1 MPRFIDLVGQKFGRL
16 TVVERLPPQKDKVSR
31 AVYWKCKC
39 DCGNETVVRSDQLRQ
54 GIIKSCGCLLK
65 EVASEINSKNLIGN
79 RYGSLVVIEKDS
91 LYKKIN
97 NISENRIYWKCKCDC
112 GNIKTFSSHVLQ
124 KHEVFSCG
132 CKTIK
137 SKGEKRIQELL
148 ENYNV
153 SYKVQYNNENM
164 ALSSGRKPRFDFAI
178 IKNGNVSFLLEYNG
192 EQHYQSSN
200 RENSWNTEENLQKT
214 QKRDKEKEQICK
226 NLNIPL
232 EIISYK
238 DYSRLEEILLK
249 LLKKYNIKE

>member
-1 MPRFIDLVGQKFGRL
+1 M
-16 TVVERLPPQKDKVSR
+16 VVLERDYSPNQTVSR
-31 AVYWKCKC
+31 SSFWKCQC
-39 DCGNETVVRSDQLRQ
+39 DCGNVVSIRRDDLISGDYQ
-54 GIIKSCGCLLK
+54 SCGCLHK
-65 EVASEINSKNLIGN
+65 EISSKNASKNLIGN
-79 RYGSLVVIEKDS
+79 KYGDLIVVEQDLEYREKNGIKEQR
-91 LYKKIN
+91 L
-97 NISENRIYWKCKCDC
+97 YWKCLCDC

-137 SKGEKRIQELL
+137 SKGEKRISELL

-164 ALSSGRKPRFDFAI
+164 TLSSGRKPRFDFAI
-178 IKNGNVSFLLEYNG
+178 IKNDNVSFLLEYNG

-238 DYSRLEEILLK
+238 DYSCLEEILLK

>member
-1 MPRFIDLVGQKFGRL
+1 
-16 TVVERLPPQKDKVSR
+16 
-31 AVYWKCKC
+31 
-39 DCGNETVVRSDQLRQ
+39 
-54 GIIKSCGCLLK
+54 
-65 EVASEINSKNLIGN
+65 
-79 RYGSLVVIEKDS
+79 
-91 LYKKIN
+91 
-97 NISENRIYWKCKCDC
+97 
-112 GNIKTFSSHVLQ
+112 
-124 KHEVFSCG
+124 
-132 CKTIK
+132 
-137 SKGEKRIQELL
+137 
-148 ENYNV
+148 
-153 SYKVQYNNENM
+153 M

-178 IKNGNVSFLLEYNG
+178 IKNDNVSFLLEYNG